1 MCLNSGWTYDR
12 QIMYD
17 QNNFTANAGTER
29 LIKTCEK
36 MKKLQ
41 EL

>member
-17 QNNFTANAGTER
+17 QNNLLQKQAPKRFR
-29 LIKTCEK
+29 KTCEE
-36 MKKLQ
+36 MKNCKS
-41 EL
+41 